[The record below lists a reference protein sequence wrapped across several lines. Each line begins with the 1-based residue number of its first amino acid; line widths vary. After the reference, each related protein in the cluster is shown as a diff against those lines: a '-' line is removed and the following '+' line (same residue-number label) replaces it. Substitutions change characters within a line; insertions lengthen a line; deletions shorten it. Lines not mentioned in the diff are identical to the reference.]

1 MAVARSCC
9 LLKTLELVTSSVVE
23 DPALVALGQ
32 HCPLLRKLSCPGW
45 DRITDAAVAAL
56 VRGCPQLEV
65 VELREAERITDASAS
80 ALAQGC
86 PSLKTLN
93 LLQTGV
99 TAAGVLTLA
108 KHAKQKLTI
117 TTGMLDGAAR
127 ALEAEY
133 PVEVITN
140 GFLFLHGAIHFGVPV
155 EGSTYVHIMVVTQD
169 GNKTS
174 FKINEI
180 SFKTTPLQ
188 KLMHAFCAHH
198 GVSTNSVRFVFDGN
212 RVNETQTP
220 AQLDMEDGDLID
232 LLGAF

>member
-1 MAVARSCC
+1 GGSYSQPEFTQEGVMAVARSCC
-9 LLKTLELVTSSVVE
+9 LLKTLELMTSSVVE

-65 VELREAERITDASAS
+65 VELRGAERITDASAS

-117 TTGMLDGAAR
+117 TTGSMLDGAAR

-133 PVEVITN
+133 PVEVITY
-140 GFLFLHGAIHFGVPV
+140 GLLFLHGAIHFEYPV
-155 EGSTYVHIMVVTQD
+155 EGSTYVHIKLATHA
-169 GNKTS
+169 GNEIY
-174 FKINEI
+174 FKINE
-180 SFKTTPLQ
+180 TMPLQ
-188 KLMHAFCAHH
+188 KLMHAFCAHQ
-198 GVSTNSVRFVFDGN
+198 GITTNSVRF
-212 RVNETQTP
+212 
-220 AQLDMEDGDLID
+220 L
-232 LLGAF
+232 